1 MFFDFWEQ
9 ERRTM
14 KMAKKVITYLL
25 IICVALLNA
34 TSYQI
39 FIFSNRFAPAGING
53 ICTMIQHIFG
63 INLGYLSLIINIPL
77 AIWTYF
83 KVGKSLAVR
92 SMLYVASFSL
102 FLIVLERVDLS
113 GFAYETVNGTSKILG
128 PLIAG
133 VINGGVYSMLVGASA
148 TSGGTDFV
156 AAIIHKDRPDLN
168 FFNIVFTMNLCVAMA
183 SYFVYDYQIE
193 PVILC
198 IMYSFMSS
206 TVSDKLRKSGRS
218 AVRCEIITDYPQE
231 ISAAIISRLHHSAT
245 LIPAK
250 GMYSGRETNILVC
263 VVNKTQLAAL
273 ATIIKEF
280 PQTFAVMS
288 SANEVVGNFKRIDNR
303 GNREKEFLD
312 KGDGQTV

>member
-1 MFFDFWEQ
+1 M
-9 ERRTM
+9 RL
-14 KMAKKVITYLL
+14 AKKGITYLFIVSL
-25 IICVALLNA
+25 ALLNA
-34 TSYQI
+34 LSYQL

-53 ICTMIQHIFG
+53 ICTIIQHIFG

-83 KVGKSLAVR
+83 KVGRSLAVR
-92 SMLYVASFSL
+92 SMLYVAAFSV

-113 GFAYETVNGTSKILG
+113 AFAYETANGTSKILG

-133 VINGGVYSMLVGASA
+133 LINGVVYSMLVRTSAS
-148 TSGGTDFV
+148 SGGADFI

-168 FFNIVFTMNLCVAMA
+168 FFVIVFTINVFVAAA
-183 SYFVYDYQIE
+183 SYFVYDYPIE

-206 TVSDKLRKSGRS
+206 TVSDKMMKSGRS

-231 ISAAIISRLHHSAT
+231 ISAAIIAQLHHSAT

-250 GMYSGRETNILVC
+250 GMYLGRQTNILIC
-263 VVNKTQLAAL
+263 IVNKTQLAAL
-273 ATIIKEF
+273 SSIIKEY
-280 PQTFAVMS
+280 PHTFAVMS
-288 SANEVVGNFKRIDNR
+288 NVNEVFGNFKRMDNR
-303 GNREKEFLD
+303 GNLEREFLD

>member
-1 MFFDFWEQ
+1 M
-9 ERRTM
+9 RL
-14 KMAKKVITYLL
+14 AKKGITYLFIVSL
-25 IICVALLNA
+25 ALLNA
-34 TSYQI
+34 LSYQL

-53 ICTMIQHIFG
+53 ICTIIQHIFG

-83 KVGKSLAVR
+83 KVGRSLAVR
-92 SMLYVASFSL
+92 SMLYVAAFSV
-102 FLIVLERVDLS
+102 FLIVLERLDLS
-113 GFAYETVNGTSKILG
+113 AFTYETANGTSKILG

-133 VINGGVYSMLVGASA
+133 LINGVVYSMLVRTSAS
-148 TSGGTDFV
+148 SGGADFI

-168 FFNIVFTMNLCVAMA
+168 FFVIVFTINVFVAAA

-206 TVSDKLRKSGRS
+206 TVSDKMMKSGRS

-231 ISAAIISRLHHSAT
+231 ISAAIIAQLHHSAT

-250 GMYSGRETNILVC
+250 GMYLGRQTNILIC
-263 VVNKTQLAAL
+263 IVNKTQLAAL
-273 ATIIKEF
+273 SSIIKEY
-280 PQTFAVMS
+280 PHTFAVMS
-288 SANEVVGNFKRIDNR
+288 NVNEVFGNFKRMDNR
-303 GNREKEFLD
+303 GNLEREFLD

>member
-1 MFFDFWEQ
+1 
-9 ERRTM
+9 M
-14 KMAKKVITYLL
+14 KLAKKGITYLFIVGL
-25 IICVALLNA
+25 ALLSA
-34 TSYQI
+34 LSYHI

-63 INLGYLSLIINIPL
+63 INVGYLSLTINIPL
-77 AIWTYF
+77 AVWTYF
-83 KVGKSLAVR
+83 KVGR
-92 SMLYVASFSL
+92 SMAARTMLYVAAFSV
-102 FLIVLERVDLS
+102 FLIVLEKIDLS
-113 GFAYETVNGTSKILG
+113 AFAYETANGTSKIMG

-133 VINGGVYSMLVGASA
+133 LINGVVYAMLVRTSA
-148 TSGGTDFV
+148 TSGGADYI

-168 FFNIVFTMNLCVAMA
+168 FFYIVFTLNVCVALM
-183 SYFVYDYQIE
+183 SYFVFDYQIE

-206 TVSDKLRKSGRS
+206 TVSDRMMKSGRS

-231 ISAAIISRLHHSAT
+231 LSNAIINRLHHSAT

-250 GMYSGRETNILVC
+250 GMYSGRETNILIC
-263 VVNKTQLAAL
+263 VVNKNQMAAL
-273 ATIIKEF
+273 DAIIKEY
-280 PQTFAVMS
+280 PRTFAVLS
-288 SANEVVGNFKRIDNR
+288 SVNEVVGNFKRIDNR

>member
-1 MFFDFWEQ
+1 M
-9 ERRTM
+9 RL
-14 KMAKKVITYLL
+14 AKKGITYLFIVSL
-25 IICVALLNA
+25 ALLNA
-34 TSYQI
+34 LSYQL

-53 ICTMIQHIFG
+53 ICTIIQHIFG

-83 KVGKSLAVR
+83 KVGRSLAVR
-92 SMLYVASFSL
+92 SMLYVAAFSV

-113 GFAYETVNGTSKILG
+113 AFAYETANGTSKILG

-133 VINGGVYSMLVGASA
+133 LINGVVYSMLVRTSAS
-148 TSGGTDFV
+148 SGGADFI
-156 AAIIHKDRPDLN
+156 AAIIHKDRPDRN
-168 FFNIVFTMNLCVAMA
+168 FFVIVFTINVFVAAA

-206 TVSDKLRKSGRS
+206 TVSDKMMKSGRS

-231 ISAAIISRLHHSAT
+231 ISAAIIAQLHHSAT

-250 GMYSGRETNILVC
+250 GMYLGRQTNILIC
-263 VVNKTQLAAL
+263 IVNKTQLAAL
-273 ATIIKEF
+273 SSIIKEY
-280 PQTFAVMS
+280 PHTFAVMS
-288 SANEVVGNFKRIDNR
+288 NVNEVFGNFKRMDNR
-303 GNREKEFLD
+303 GNLEREFLD

>member
-1 MFFDFWEQ
+1 M
-9 ERRTM
+9 RL
-14 KMAKKVITYLL
+14 AKKGITYLFIVSL
-25 IICVALLNA
+25 ALLNA
-34 TSYQI
+34 LSYQL

-53 ICTMIQHIFG
+53 ICTIIQHIFG

-83 KVGKSLAVR
+83 KVGRSLAVR
-92 SMLYVASFSL
+92 SMLYVAAFSV

-113 GFAYETVNGTSKILG
+113 AFAYETANGTSKILG

-133 VINGGVYSMLVGASA
+133 LINGVVYSMLVRTSAS
-148 TSGGTDFV
+148 SGGADFI

-168 FFNIVFTMNLCVAMA
+168 FFVIVFTINVFVAAA

-206 TVSDKLRKSGRS
+206 TVSDKMMKSGRS

-231 ISAAIISRLHHSAT
+231 ISAAIIAQLHHSAT

-250 GMYSGRETNILVC
+250 GMYLGRQTNILIC
-263 VVNKTQLAAL
+263 IVNKTQLAAL
-273 ATIIKEF
+273 SSIIKEY
-280 PQTFAVMS
+280 PHTFAVMS
-288 SANEVVGNFKRIDNR
+288 NVNVVFGNFKRMDNR
-303 GNREKEFLD
+303 GNLEWEFLD